1 MVYGYV
7 WGVWCCIGMYND
19 VEGRM
24 VMYSSV
30 WECIG
35 MHGDV

>member
-1 MVYGYV
+1 MYR
-7 WGVWCCIGMYND
+7 GVWLCVGVYND
-19 VEGRM
+19 VEGCM

-35 MHGDV
+35 MYGDV

>member
-1 MVYGYV
+1 
-7 WGVWCCIGMYND
+7 
-19 VEGRM
+19 M

-35 MHGDV
+35 MYGDVKGCMVMYGGVWRCIGVYGDV